1 MLRHTALG
9 IPHVRSLKNAGKEK
23 KKFHGNR
30 SGMI

>member
-23 KKFHGNR
+23 KN
-30 SGMI
+30 STEIEAE